1 MSAEL
6 DQILRQALHVLSE
19 PRQDVSLLENDEQYD
34 ESHHIEEALD
44 LALVGIIPYL
54 PDTMLQSLALDLI
67 EQCRQARG
75 SKFVYSTPCAG
86 QIKDGERLLAWRPAR
101 EQAEQIANYCY
112 DAGIPASVHPIQ
124 VDVERSIHPKTH
136 PRYRPGT
143 HTEETRH
150 GVFVLQEHLDDEII
164 ERLKA
169 ALFGL
174 RQKMPPLVSPYAT
187 AWSHIE
193 KEGLSFASLSFGTN
207 ERRLA

>member
-6 DQILRQALHVLSE
+6 EQILRQALYVLAE
-19 PRQDVSLLENDEQYD
+19 PIQDVSLLESDVQYD

-54 PDTMLQSLALDLI
+54 PDTILQSLALDLI

-75 SKFVYSTPCAG
+75 SKFVYSIPCAG

-112 DAGIPASVHPIQ
+112 DAGVPASVHSIQ
-124 VDVERSIHPKTH
+124 VDVERSIYPKTH
-136 PRYRPGT
+136 PRYRPGIY
-143 HTEETRH
+143 TEETRY
-150 GVFVLQEHLDDEII
+150 GVVVLHEHLDDEII

-174 RQKMPPLVSPYAT
+174 RQRMPPLVSPYAT
-187 AWSHIE
+187 AWAHIDEE
-193 KEGLSFASLSFGTN
+193 KLSLLSSSTN
-207 ERRLA
+207 ERRSA